1 MTRSLAGYI
10 ASLILV
16 AGCARQQSAHTAV
29 TRTVT
34 QGLIDVPGARLYYET
49 FGRGDPIVVVH
60 GGPGMDHNYLLPG
73 MKGLAQTHRVIFYDQ
88 RGVGRTEGVVDS
100 TTVSFDRFLTD
111 IDAIGDSLRL
121 GRFVLL
127 GHSFG
132 GLVAMR
138 YAARH
143 PERLRALVIM
153 NTSEPGQRYAA
164 QSRPIMRRKQTPEDS
179 AEFRRIVQ
187 SDAFKQRDS
196 SAVNAMLR
204 TFFRASFA
212 DPSLASQLDIHE
224 DQRTSHNMM
233 PVATLVMGPLGPN
246 FDLWPEVATI
256 RVPTLIVHGA
266 EDLVP
271 LEMPRELAQKI
282 PGAQLVVIERAGHF
296 PYVEKPA
303 ETFAAIN
310 QFLSRVP

>member
-1 MTRSLAGYI
+1 MALRRWAAVG
-10 ASLILV
+10 LV
-16 AGCARQQSAHTAV
+16 FLGGCARQQQTHAIV
-29 TRTVT
+29 TRTVV
-34 QGLIDVPGARLYYET
+34 QGLIEQPGARLYYEM

-73 MKGLAQTHRVIFYDQ
+73 MKGLADSHRVIFYDQ
-88 RGVGRTEGVVDS
+88 RGVGRTQGVVDS
-100 TTVSFDRFLTD
+100 STVSFDRFLSD
-111 IDAIGDSLRL
+111 IDAVGDSLRL

-132 GLVAMR
+132 GLLAMR

-143 PERLRALVIM
+143 PERLRALIIM
-153 NTSEPGQRYAA
+153 NTSEPGHKYAA
-164 QSRPIMRRKQTPEDS
+164 ASRPILRKKQTPEDS
-179 AEFRRIVQ
+179 AEFMRIIQ

-196 SAVNAMLR
+196 SAVNPMLR
-204 TFFRASFA
+204 IFFRASFA
-212 DPSLASQLDIHE
+212 DPSLASKLDVHE
-224 DQRTSHNMM
+224 DQRTSHNMV
-233 PVATLVMGPLGPN
+233 PVAMLVMGPLGPN

-271 LEMPRELAQKI
+271 LDMPRELASTI
-282 PGAQLVVIERAGHF
+282 PGAQLAVIQGAGHF
-296 PYVEKPA
+296 PYIEKPA

-310 QFLSRVP
+310 QFLARVP

>member
-1 MTRSLAGYI
+1 MTRSLAACI
-10 ASLILV
+10 ASMVLV
-16 AGCARQQSAHTAV
+16 AGCAHQQPTHATVA
-29 TRTVT
+29 RIVT
-34 QGLIDVPGARLYYET
+34 QGLIDVPGARLYYEI
-49 FGRGDPIVVVH
+49 FGRGDPILVVH
-60 GGPGMDHNYLLPG
+60 GGPGMYHKYLLPG
-73 MKGLAQTHRVIFYDQ
+73 MKGLAESHRVIFYDQ
-88 RGVGRTEGVVDS
+88 RGVGRTEGAVDS
-100 TTVSFDRFLTD
+100 TTVSFDRFLSD
-111 IDAIGDSLRL
+111 IDAIGDSLHL

-132 GLVAMR
+132 GLLAMR

-153 NTSEPGQRYAA
+153 NTAEPGQRYAA

-179 AEFRRIVQ
+179 AELRRIVQ
-187 SDAFKQRDS
+187 SDAFKRRDS
-196 SAVNAMLR
+196 SAVNPMLR

-212 DPSLASQLDIHE
+212 DPSLANQLDIHE
-224 DQRTSHNMM
+224 DQRTSQNMV
-233 PVATLVMGPLGPN
+233 PVAMLVMGRLGPN

-256 RVPTLIVHGA
+256 RVPTLVVHGA

-271 LEMPRELAQKI
+271 LDMPRELAQKI
-282 PGAQLVVIERAGHF
+282 PGAQLVIIERAGHF
-296 PYVEKPA
+296 PYIEKPA